1 MTTRK
6 VSGHPD
12 FFVRLE
18 RKPLDAHANTFVRE
32 YTVELDPWS
41 LSPQREQHESGSST
55 AYSFISA
62 RASPSCARVYA
73 AKRLQDRSDLYAR

>member
-1 MTTRK
+1 LTTRK

-12 FFVRLE
+12 FFVRPE

-55 AYSFISA
+55 A
-62 RASPSCARVYA
+62 
-73 AKRLQDRSDLYAR
+73 